1 MTMRLILWLSVL
13 WIAPLVVG
21 LLVNDAKFKKNLAVG
36 VTIPPEFQA
45 DPDIAAHLARFRRQE
60 WTLCVILAAAA
71 IPCIF
76 VRDFGQN
83 MTLWSVWLLLVC
95 VLPYAPYARCN
106 LALKRL
112 KAERGWRR
120 EAAPRAET
128 VDLAAIPSYRWLS
141 AWLFALPFV
150 VSLLPLLWSA
160 ENWIVLLTDAGCVVL
175 FWLCY
180 RFCYRKKSERVDES
194 AELAKVLSQVRLHRW
209 GRLWLVSAW
218 MMAALNL
225 MFSLAEPNS
234 VFSLCAFG
242 AVMLLYITYLLYTEF
257 RLRALQ
263 AKLTAGAATGAL
275 VDEDDRWIFGQFYYN
290 PDDRHL
296 IVNARTGLN
305 TTVNLARPAGRIF
318 MGFAALCLLGM
329 LAIGPWMSS
338 HDTRPVTLTA
348 TETELISTYGTKE
361 TRIPRAEITEV
372 TLLDE
377 LPDGLSR
384 TYGTSMEH
392 LAYGRSFSRV
402 YGGIDL
408 CLDPMEPP
416 FLLISTAEKTYLLAS
431 REAEQTRE
439 VAEALEVEI
448 PR

>member
-1 MTMRLILWLSVL
+1 MIMRLILWLSVL

-21 LLVNDAKFKKNLAVG
+21 VLVNDAKFKKNLAVG

-60 WTLCVILAAAA
+60 WTLCIILVLAAV
-71 IPCIF
+71 PCIF

-120 EAAPRAET
+120 ENAPCTET
-128 VDLAAIPSYRWLS
+128 VDLSAIPSYRWLS
-141 AWLFALPFV
+141 AWLFALPFA

-180 RFCYRKKSERVDES
+180 RFCYRKKSERVDEN
-194 AELAKVLSQVRLHRW
+194 AELAKVLTQVRLHRW

-225 MFSLAEPNS
+225 IFSLAEPNS

-242 AVMLLYITYLLYTEF
+242 AVMLLHITYLLYTEF

-329 LAIGPWMSS
+329 LAVGPWMSS
-338 HDTRPVTLTA
+338 LDTRPVTLTA
-348 TETELISTYGTKE
+348 TETELISTYGGKE
-361 TRIPRAEITEV
+361 TCIPRTEITEV
-372 TLLDE
+372 TLLDD
-377 LPDGLSR
+377 LPEHLTRSN
-384 TYGTSMEH
+384 GTSMEH
-392 LAYGRSFSRV
+392 VMYGRYVARG

-408 CLDPMEPP
+408 CLDPTEPP

>member
-1 MTMRLILWLSVL
+1 MIMRLILWLSVL

-21 LLVNDAKFKKNLAVG
+21 VLVNDAKFKKNLAVG

-76 VRDFGQN
+76 VRDFGRN

-120 EAAPRAET
+120 ETAPRTET
-128 VDLAAIPSYRWLS
+128 VDLSAIPSYRWLS
-141 AWLFALPFV
+141 PWLFALPFV

-180 RFCYRKKSERVDES
+180 RFCYRKKSERVDEN

-242 AVMLLYITYLLYTEF
+242 AVVLLHITYLLYTEF

-305 TTVNLARPAGRIF
+305 TTVNLAAARGTHLHGLCGALSARDAGDRAVDVVTRHAASDADGDGDGADQHLRNQRDPHPTRGDHRGYAFGRTAGRPVAHKRNF
-318 MGFAALCLLGM
+318 DGASGVWALF
-329 LAIGPWMSS
+329 LA
-338 HDTRPVTLTA
+338 
-348 TETELISTYGTKE
+348 
-361 TRIPRAEITEV
+361 
-372 TLLDE
+372 
-377 LPDGLSR
+377 
-384 TYGTSMEH
+384 
-392 LAYGRSFSRV
+392 RV
-402 YGGIDL
+402 WRD
-408 CLDPMEPP
+408 
-416 FLLISTAEKTYLLAS
+416 
-431 REAEQTRE
+431 
-439 VAEALEVEI
+439 
-448 PR
+448 

>member
-1 MTMRLILWLSVL
+1 MIMRLILWLSVL
-13 WIAPLVVG
+13 WIAPLVSGV
-21 LLVNDAKFKKNLAVG
+21 LVNDAKFKKNLAVG

-60 WTLCVILAAAA
+60 WTLCIILAAAA

-120 EAAPRAET
+120 ENAPCTET
-128 VDLAAIPSYRWLS
+128 VDLSAIPSYRWLS
-141 AWLFALPFV
+141 AWLFALPFA

-180 RFCYRKKSERVDES
+180 RFCYRKKSERVDEN

-242 AVMLLYITYLLYTEF
+242 ALMLLHIAYLLYTEF

-263 AKLTAGAATGAL
+263 AKLTAGDPTGTL
-275 VDEDDRWIFGQFYYN
+275 VDEDDHWIFGQFYYN
-290 PDDRHL
+290 PYDRHL

-329 LAIGPWMSS
+329 LAVGPWMSS
-338 HDTRPVTLTA
+338 LDTRPVTLTA

-361 TRIPRAEITEV
+361 TRIPCAEITEV
-372 TLLDE
+372 TLLEE

-384 TYGTSMEH
+384 TNGTSMGH
-392 LAYGRSFSRV
+392 LARGRYFSRT

-408 CLDPMEPP
+408 CLDPTQPP
-416 FLLISTAEKTYLLAS
+416 FLLVQTEERTYLLAS
-431 REAEQTRE
+431 RDPEQTW
-439 VAEALEVEI
+439 AAYHALQ
-448 PR
+448 

>member
-1 MTMRLILWLSVL
+1 MMIRLILWLSVL

-21 LLVNDAKFKKNLAVG
+21 VLVNDAKFKKNLAVG

-60 WTLCVILAAAA
+60 WTLCIILVLAAV
-71 IPCIF
+71 PCIF
-76 VRDFGQN
+76 VQDFGRN

-95 VLPYAPYARCN
+95 VLPYVPYARCN

-112 KAERGWRR
+112 KTERGWRR
-120 EAAPRAET
+120 ESAPHTEA
-128 VDLAAIPSYRWLS
+128 VDLSAIPSYRWLS
-141 AWLFALPFV
+141 PWLFALPLA
-150 VSLLPLLWSA
+150 VSLLPLIWSV

-180 RFCYRKKSERVDES
+180 RFCYRKKSERVDEN

-225 MFSLAEPNS
+225 AFSLTEPDS
-234 VFSLCAFG
+234 ALGLCALG
-242 AVMLLYITYLLYTEF
+242 VLMLLHIAYLLHTEF

-263 AKLTAGAATGAL
+263 AKLTTGVSTGAL
-275 VDEDDRWIFGQFYYN
+275 VDEDDRWLYGQFYYN

-296 IVNARTGLN
+296 IVNGRTGLN
-305 TTVNLARPAGRIF
+305 TTVNLARPAGRVF
-318 MGFAALCLLGM
+318 AGLAALCLLGM
-329 LAIGPWMSS
+329 LAVGPWMSS
-338 HDTRPVTLTA
+338 LDTRPVTLTA
-348 TETELISTYGTKE
+348 TEAELISTYGTKE

-377 LPDGLSR
+377 LPEHLTRSN
-384 TYGTSMEH
+384 GTSMEH
-392 LAYGRSFSRV
+392 VMRGRYV
-402 YGGIDL
+402 AHGYGGIDL
-408 CLDPMEPP
+408 CLDPAEPP
-416 FLLISTAEKTYLLAS
+416 FLLVQSEGRTYLLAS
-431 REAEQTRE
+431 RDPEQTW
-439 VAEALEVEI
+439 AAYHALQ
-448 PR
+448 